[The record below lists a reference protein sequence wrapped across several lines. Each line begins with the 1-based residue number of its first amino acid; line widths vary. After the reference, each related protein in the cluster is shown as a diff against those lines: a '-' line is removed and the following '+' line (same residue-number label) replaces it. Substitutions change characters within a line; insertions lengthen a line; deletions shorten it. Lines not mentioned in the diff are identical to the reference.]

1 MRHEA
6 IWLLRFLIVVAMFGG
21 VFGCGVYVGMRRSA
35 RRVPAGWDGVPAGV
49 EVRATPSNRS
59 DLFAPEV
66 DLRDDAT
73 TRGVGGPSGR
83 PGHIRGELPAGG

>member
-21 VFGCGVYVGMRRSA
+21 VFGSGVYVGVRRST
-35 RRVPAGWDGVPAGV
+35 RRSPVGWDGVPAGV
-49 EVRATPSNRS
+49 EVRAALSNRS

-66 DLRDDAT
+66 DLRSDAD
-73 TRGVGGPSGR
+73 TRPGGPSGR
-83 PGHIRGELPAGG
+83 PVDIRGELTAGS